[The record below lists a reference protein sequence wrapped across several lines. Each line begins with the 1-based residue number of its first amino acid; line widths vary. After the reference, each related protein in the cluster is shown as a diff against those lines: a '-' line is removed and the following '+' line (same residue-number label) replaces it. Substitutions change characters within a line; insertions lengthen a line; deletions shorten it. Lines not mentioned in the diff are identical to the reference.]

1 MIDPLCPDVITVETG
16 VEADETANDTIGTEP
31 VTALIGCGG
40 ASGIFSTEFLRDDVA
55 SGPG

>member
-16 VEADETANDTIGTEP
+16 VEAEVMANDTIGPEP
-31 VTALIGCGG
+31 VTALIGGGG
-40 ASGIFSTEFLRDDVA
+40 ANGICSTEFRSEEVA